1 MALTLADP
9 CQRGPLLASPSP
21 STCPLVW
28 PGLLCAGG
36 PDQPLLRF
44 LQGSALDSA
53 LHRLALARHDAPTVP
68 ACPTSSLPTE
78 AWQPQNYHPVSLMSL
93 LGSHG
98 PLSVG
103 CLLFYKG
110 P

>member
-21 STCPLVW
+21 STCPLLW

-53 LHRLALARHDAPTVP
+53 LDRLALARHGAPTVP
-68 ACPTSSLPTE
+68 ACPQIADYKIDEVQLFDLP
-78 AWQPQNYHPVSLMSL
+78 A
-93 LGSHG
+93 
-98 PLSVG
+98 
-103 CLLFYKG
+103 
-110 P
+110 